1 MKVFNE
7 IHTVLFIFCR
17 LSSSAIWRPVFKTTS
32 SSITK
37 NLNSFFSRTIE
48 SFDKWFS
55 PIDPQ
60 TACAHSKCKQCFM
73 QISFRAKALGGGI
86 SDPKKS
92 YSQMNTK
99 NKIRKHTNMTLCE
112 LVWWKH
118 SQRFLQVQF
127 FRWGLDCAE
136 RGDSLESR
144 SVQGPRKEKQ
154 IYVKNSFLGNS
165 IKHCDRYRK
174 FY

>member
-1 MKVFNE
+1 MLNLPYAHWNGMYKYIFKCCTYSFCKINTSNHVWQKQFQNANLWFNLPLIIFVKVFNE

-99 NKIRKHTNMTLCE
+99 KI
-112 LVWWKH
+112 
-118 SQRFLQVQF
+118 
-127 FRWGLDCAE
+127 
-136 RGDSLESR
+136 
-144 SVQGPRKEKQ
+144 
-154 IYVKNSFLGNS
+154 I
-165 IKHCDRYRK
+165 
-174 FY
+174 

>member
-1 MKVFNE
+1 MLYILILQNKYIKSCLAKAVSKCKALVQPS
-7 IHTVLFIFCR
+7 IDYFCESIQWNSHSFLYILQIVQQR
-17 LSSSAIWRPVFKTTS
+17 HLAASFKTTS

-99 NKIRKHTNMTLCE
+99 K
-112 LVWWKH
+112 
-118 SQRFLQVQF
+118 
-127 FRWGLDCAE
+127 
-136 RGDSLESR
+136 
-144 SVQGPRKEKQ
+144 
-154 IYVKNSFLGNS
+154 
-165 IKHCDRYRK
+165 
-174 FY
+174 